1 MTAVTAVSVTANVV
15 LLVLLFYV
23 RQAKRWTDAMAY
35 EESTVRPSFK
45 RYVFRRTQDVT
56 GVSGT
61 GDVCEVAEFSDGHAA
76 LHWLGAHPLT
86 TPHPNGIEEIIAI
99 HGHGGKGRLV
109 PIDPS

>member
-1 MTAVTAVSVTANVV
+1 MTVVAAISAVANVV

-23 RQAKRWTDAMAY
+23 QQVKRWTDTMAH
-35 EESTVRPSFK
+35 EESIVRPSFK
-45 RYVFRRTQDVT
+45 RYVFRRTQDVS

-61 GDVCEVAEFSDGHAA
+61 GDVCEVIEFSDGHAA
-76 LHWLGAHPLT
+76 LHWLGAYPLT

-99 HGHGGKGRLV
+99 HGHEGKGRLV